1 MMNFSFIGE
10 FTANLDNKT
19 HQSRAAIF
27 NLKTAALYFAAGQ
40 KGAASHAE
48 TEGENPRGTDRRRCE
63 KFS

>member
-27 NLKTAALYFAAGQ
+27 NLKTAAFYFAYGQ
-40 KGAASHAE
+40 KGAANYEE
-48 TEGENPRGTDRRRCE
+48 TEEENRRGIDRRD
-63 KFS
+63 

>member
-1 MMNFSFIGE
+1 MTNFSFIGE

-27 NLKTAALYFAAGQ
+27 NLKTAALYFA
-40 KGAASHAE
+40 GAASHAE
-48 TEGENPRGTDRRRCE
+48 AEGENPRGTDRRRCE

>member
-27 NLKTAALYFAAGQ
+27 NLKTAALYFAGGQ
-40 KGAASHAE
+40 KGATTHDE
-48 TEGENPRGTDRRRCE
+48 TEGENLRGIDRRRYK
-63 KFS
+63 KF